1 MKNRIILLVLFMT
14 FATPLFADAQK
25 DRPYIPVSQGR
36 ATVVMTGV
44 ATTHNSAFLNDSLL
58 APTLNFSSI
67 QPTYA
72 LNHIKGDLGE
82 LMMDRVFTGTF
93 LERTG
98 GWGRLTPTA
107 VGRNGIDGLYVK
119 MDKFGNPQGLI
130 VADAKVNSA
139 QLGKTK
145 NGKQMSRQWITP
157 HLSRTAETY
166 TKLANELLD
175 QNTVLIRAKRIPDN
189 ILQSKLISIPINDKS
204 SVSLW
209 KTPKGYAYYSR
220 NSKINPEDV
229 RVQCV
234 RSADFL
240 NERANILINWNPEN
254 DSPLPYRPRLFA
266 YKAEAGQHVLSFKK
280 LDANA
285 NVIRGETNSIR
296 IPPFIPGKSYDK
308 KFEHLQ
314 KAFEQSVKD
323 LLSEQKNIYGLPKYS
338 EGSLKSTLE
347 ECCKDP
353 QKCNK
358 ICVRPKATP
367 TSVRIATTITTS
379 TILVGGLDVVTQY
392 TTTGGINWRQT
403 GAITLLT
410 GTSTVVGLA
419 ASSGLQ
425 ALGCSTAMSTL
436 GGGSVA
442 GVMMAY
448 SMYAMGYCSLTQAN
462 INALA
467 GLAATGAIVAT
478 PAVMTA
484 IAVTFGSASTG
495 TAISALHGAAATNAI
510 LYWWGN
516 ITVGGGM
523 AADSTTIAVVT
534 GGIAI
539 VVAAIPAIIMTYK
552 YFSDVRSQHRYLSG
566 MIDIVSD
573 RVNRGDQVEWSNLQ
587 LAPR

>member
-1 MKNRIILLVLFMT
+1 MKNQILTIICFLVLVQSS
-14 FATPLFADAQK
+14 FATEDSQK
-25 DRPYIPVSQGR
+25 NKPYIPFKQSVTT
-36 ATVVMTGV
+36 TVVSGV
-44 ATTHNSAFLNDSLL
+44 ATAHNSAFLNDSVL

-119 MDKFGNPQGLI
+119 MDKFGSPQGLI

-209 KTPKGYAYYSR
+209 KTPRGYAYYSR

-425 ALGCSTAMSTL
+425 ALGYSTALSSFS
-436 GGGSVA
+436 GGSVA
-442 GVMMAY
+442 GVLMAY
-448 SMYAMGYCSLTQAN
+448 GMYAMGYCSLNQAN
-462 INALA
+462 FN
-467 GLAATGAIVAT
+467 AATNLAVCSIFAT
-478 PAVMTA
+478 PALMQA
-484 IAVTFGSASTG
+484 IAIAWGTASTG

-510 LYWWGN
+510 LYWWFGSVA
-516 ITVGGGM
+516 TGKYVF
-523 AADSTTIAVVT
+523 ALAPYVAVAMILGT
-534 GGIAI
+534 SIYS
-539 VVAAIPAIIMTYK
+539 TYK
-552 YFSDVRSQHRYLSG
+552 FFKDSAHQHRYLQG
-566 MIDIVSD
+566 MIDIVSE
-573 RVNRGDQVEWSNLQ
+573 RVSRGDQIEWSNLQ